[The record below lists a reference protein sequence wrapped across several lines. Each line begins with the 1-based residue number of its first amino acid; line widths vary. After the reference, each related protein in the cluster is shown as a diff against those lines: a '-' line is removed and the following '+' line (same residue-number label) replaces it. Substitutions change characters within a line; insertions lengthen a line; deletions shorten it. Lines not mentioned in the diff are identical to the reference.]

1 LAKTKKDQKVAVK
14 EKETAKDAKSK
25 AKGTAA
31 EEPKKKKVKPS
42 KVSSGSIS
50 MYLAEIGKF
59 NPLPP
64 EREVELAI
72 RIQDDDERAM
82 KELVE
87 ANLRFVVS
95 VAKKY
100 QGNGLSLADIINE
113 GNMGLIKAAK
123 RFDHTRGFKFIS
135 YAVWWIRQSILQA
148 LAEQSRLIRLPLNR
162 VGTITKITRAAEKL
176 EAEVERQ
183 PKGDEIGA
191 QLEMSGDEVLMA
203 MQYSRR
209 HSSLNSPFQEGENSS
224 LLDIIEDSEAE
235 EPEAKIMMESMTE
248 EVSSALETLSE
259 RERSVLEMYFGIN
272 RDSAMTLN
280 EIGEEFD
287 LTRERVR
294 QIKEKA
300 IQRLRHRSRSKNLRR
315 YLG

>member
-1 LAKTKKDQKVAVK
+1 MP
-14 EKETAKDAKSK
+14 KSK
-25 AKGTAA
+25 KKPKENLEEQVEAEVAA
-31 EEPKKKKVKPS
+31 LDKENSSEAAPKKKGRPS

-50 MYLAEIGKF
+50 MYLAEIGRY

-64 EREVELAI
+64 DREVELAI
-72 RIQDDDERAM
+72 RIQKGDERAM

-235 EPEAKIMMESMTE
+235 EPEARIMMESMSE
-248 EVSSALETLSE
+248 EVNGALDTLSE
-259 RERSVLEMYFGIN
+259 RERVVLEMYFGIN

>member
-1 LAKTKKDQKVAVK
+1 MAKTKQVQDASVKEDQKVQGKTA
-14 EKETAKDAKSK
+14 TAKD
-25 AKGTAA
+25 
-31 EEPKKKKVKPS
+31 EPKKSKPKKPS

-72 RIQDDDERAM
+72 RIQDNDERAM

-176 EAEVERQ
+176 ESEVERQ
-183 PKGDEIGA
+183 P
-191 QLEMSGDEVLMA
+191 
-203 MQYSRR
+203 
-209 HSSLNSPFQEGENSS
+209 
-224 LLDIIEDSEAE
+224 
-235 EPEAKIMMESMTE
+235 
-248 EVSSALETLSE
+248 
-259 RERSVLEMYFGIN
+259 
-272 RDSAMTLN
+272 
-280 EIGEEFD
+280 
-287 LTRERVR
+287 
-294 QIKEKA
+294 
-300 IQRLRHRSRSKNLRR
+300 
-315 YLG
+315 

>member
-1 LAKTKKDQKVAVK
+1 LAKTKKELETKDKKSTDENIQEPEQNSK
-14 EKETAKDAKSK
+14 EGNE
-25 AKGTAA
+25 
-31 EEPKKKKVKPS
+31 KKKGKPS

-50 MYLAEIGKF
+50 MYLAEIGRF

-72 RIQDDDERAM
+72 AIQNGDERAM

-224 LLDIIEDSEAE
+224 LLDIIEDAEAE
-235 EPEAKIMMESMTE
+235 EPEAKIMMESMSE
-248 EVSSALETLSE
+248 EVNGALDTLSD
-259 RERSVLEMYFGIN
+259 RERVVLEMYFGIN

>member
-1 LAKTKKDQKVAVK
+1 LAKTKQVQDASVKEDQKVQGKTA
-14 EKETAKDAKSK
+14 TAKE
-25 AKGTAA
+25 G
-31 EEPKKKKVKPS
+31 PKKNKPKPS

-72 RIQDDDERAM
+72 RIQDNDERAM

-176 EAEVERQ
+176 ESEVERQ

-209 HSSLNSPFQEGENSS
+209 HSSLNSPFQDGETSS

-235 EPEAKIMMESMTE
+235 EPEAKIMMESMSE
-248 EVSSALETLSE
+248 EVNGALETLSE
-259 RERSVLEMYFGIN
+259 RERVVLEMYFGIN